1 MGAPTV
7 GAEPEIAVTMFL
19 EFAEHG
25 YTASGYVAE
34 AINFYLS
41 REHGRKYDGW
51 GTPRHRLANGQS
63 IDWDWTTPVV
73 DPPMPAA
80 ATAATAPK

>member
-1 MGAPTV
+1 
-7 GAEPEIAVTMFL
+7 MFL
-19 EFAEHG
+19 AHSLHG

-41 REHGRKYDGW
+41 RKYGRPFQMFATERMRTQTGLPVNWQDFQ
-51 GTPRHRLANGQS
+51 A
-63 IDWDWTTPVV
+63 PVV

-80 ATAATAPK
+80 TQADQNRNGAASPPAASGQSPR